1 MVMNR
6 LEVLKSRLKQ
16 GRVYR
21 REDMI
26 EWSNAIDRHL
36 EKLVEESVLEKL
48 AQGLYYVP
56 KISAFGKVP
65 PDEDVLVR
73 GFLKD
78 DRFLLVSPNSYNS
91 LGVGTTQLYN
101 KKVVYNHKRHGI
113 FKLGNR
119 EFDFQRKYDFP
130 TKITQEFLLV
140 DLVNNLDELAEDRAI
155 VLNKVLSKAKQLPTQ
170 KLKLA
175 ITKYGS
181 VKAKKLFK
189 EVINKEKVHV

>member
-21 REDMI
+21 REDLI

>member
-6 LEVLKSRLKQ
+6 LEELKSHLKQ